1 MESSFRSAINV
12 SFRITITVSHHSGWD
27 TKLVDLD
34 DGVLRFWSCASLGQ
48 EPSQNRKVAKVIF
61 SKHS

>member
-34 DGVLRFWSCASLGQ
+34 DGVLRSMIVCFAVSGVFMELVW
-48 EPSQNRKVAKVIF
+48 
-61 SKHS
+61 